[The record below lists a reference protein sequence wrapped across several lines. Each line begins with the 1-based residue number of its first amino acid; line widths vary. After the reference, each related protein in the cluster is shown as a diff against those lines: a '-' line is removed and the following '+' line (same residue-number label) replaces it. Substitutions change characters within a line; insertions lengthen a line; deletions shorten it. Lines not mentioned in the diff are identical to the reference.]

1 MPNFKKPRGGFA
13 KGFMKKSPMKAA
25 DTGLMQMVGDAGA
38 KSGHMG
44 KVIEAMG
51 KSERSSQIIDNV
63 QKLVGPAL
71 GLDAKGIAGKIKG
84 LFGKKEE

>member
-1 MPNFKKPRGGFA
+1 MPKFNETRGQFA

-25 DTGLMQMVGDAGA
+25 DAGLMQAVGDAGA

-44 KVIEAMG
+44 KLIEAMG

-71 GLDAKGIAGKIKG
+71 GLDAKGITGKIKG
-84 LFGKKEE
+84 LFGKK